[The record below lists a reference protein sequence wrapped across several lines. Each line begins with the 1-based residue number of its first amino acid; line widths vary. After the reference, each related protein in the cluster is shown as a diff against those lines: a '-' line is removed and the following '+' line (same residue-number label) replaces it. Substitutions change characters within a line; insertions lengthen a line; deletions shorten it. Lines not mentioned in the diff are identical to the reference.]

1 MNCVVRENPACVVI
15 VPNVA
20 RPTREAGP
28 MNFGLL
34 VAFSIS
40 IRNCARVEPLSG
52 TLFMMTRS

>member
-15 VPNVA
+15 VPKVA
-20 RPTREAGP
+20 TPNRDAGP

-40 IRNCARVEPLSG
+40 IRNCARAEPLSG
-52 TLFMMTRS
+52 TLFMITRS